1 MMKRKSKALL
11 SKNPTLD
18 LELISKEFG
27 KNPETDSYYITLK
40 ELTKNFT
47 SSKRKNNFQ

>member
-11 SKNPTLD
+11 SKNPTFD
-18 LELISKEFG
+18 MELISKEFG

-40 ELTKNFT
+40 ELTKNFST
-47 SSKRKNNFQ
+47 CKRKNNFQ